1 MKRRIALPTLA
12 ILITPLAF
20 GVSSVNASGGDDD
33 RDDSEQESES
43 SDSSIPSSSIPSSS
57 TPPAPAA
64 PSTSTPS
71 GSSRLAELRSKLNG
85 LLTRIGQAPLPDSV
99 KQDLRSRVDA
109 LFAKLASGQR
119 IESRDLEAIAKSIEN
134 ALRAA
139 RPTTSTPSGSPTPSR
154 PSAPPS
160 SVNGG
165 SLPDSDDDSDDGSD
179 DDSDDS
185 SVSIPGGSI
194 GDDSSGRPRFD
205 IDKVRRDGNQ
215 VRGDLAA
222 NIAKAVTA
230 LETLPQSDA
239 RDSILASL
247 VALKTRVE
255 AGETIPFDEVR
266 TVFRAV
272 ADLVYER
279 IGDGP
284 DDDSAPAP
292 GEVPNELQRQRM
304 LGSVNQALTLLAGNT
319 TEAGTQ
325 AIAAL
330 EAVKVTLEAG
340 DMPARDAFE
349 NAMRLTRE
357 ALQETPGSRAILT
370 LAGVIAAVN
379 ASDMPADVKSELL
392 AVLNAAKDRLL
403 ADPSAEPK
411 QVVRDAL
418 NQVREARIA
427 ASVQKMLAIAARLE
441 TAATTAG
448 NADALLMITEARA
461 LLQPSDGSLPDRDDL
476 HHARRILVRVA
487 ILLRATTPPSTTV
500 PPTTEAPTT
509 STVPS
514 TDAPTTTAV

>member
-1 MKRRIALPTLA
+1 M
-12 ILITPLAF
+12 
-20 GVSSVNASGGDDD
+20 
-33 RDDSEQESES
+33 
-43 SDSSIPSSSIPSSS
+43 
-57 TPPAPAA
+57 
-64 PSTSTPS
+64 
-71 GSSRLAELRSKLNG
+71 
-85 LLTRIGQAPLPDSV
+85 
-99 KQDLRSRVDA
+99 
-109 LFAKLASGQR
+109 
-119 IESRDLEAIAKSIEN
+119 
-134 ALRAA
+134 
-139 RPTTSTPSGSPTPSR
+139 
-154 PSAPPS
+154 
-160 SVNGG
+160 
-165 SLPDSDDDSDDGSD
+165 
-179 DDSDDS
+179 
-185 SVSIPGGSI
+185 
-194 GDDSSGRPRFD
+194 
-205 IDKVRRDGNQ
+205 RRDW
-215 VRGDLAA
+215 
-222 NIAKAVTA
+222 
-230 LETLPQSDA
+230 
-239 RDSILASL
+239 
-247 VALKTRVE
+247 
-255 AGETIPFDEVR
+255 
-266 TVFRAV
+266 
-272 ADLVYER
+272 
-279 IGDGP
+279 P

>member
-12 ILITPLAF
+12 ILITPLAL
-20 GVSSVNASGGDDD
+20 GVSSVHASGGDDD
-33 RDDSEQESES
+33 RDDSEQENES
-43 SDSSIPSSSIPSSS
+43 SDSSVPSSS
-57 TPPAPAA
+57 TPSSTVPVPSRPPAPGA

-71 GSSRLAELRSKLNG
+71 GSSRLAEMRAKLNA
-85 LLTRIGQAPLPDSV
+85 LLDRIGQSPLPDSV
-99 KQDLRSRVDA
+99 KQDLRARVDA
-109 LFAKLASGQR
+109 LFTKITSGQR
-119 IESRDLEAIAKSIEN
+119 IESRDLEAIAKAFEN
-134 ALRAA
+134 ALRAL
-139 RPTTSTPSGSPTPSR
+139 RPSTST

-165 SLPDSDDDSDDGSD
+165 SVPDDDDDNSGD

-185 SVSIPGGSI
+185 VVSIPGGSI

-205 IDKVRRDGNQ
+205 IDKVRRDGDQ

-222 NIAKAVTA
+222 NIAKAVAA

-239 RDSILASL
+239 RDAVMASL
-247 VALKTRVE
+247 TALKTRVE

-266 TVFRAV
+266 SVFRAV
-272 ADLVYER
+272 AKLVYER
-279 IGDGP
+279 IGDEP

-292 GEVPNELQRQRM
+292 GEVPDEMQRQRM
-304 LGSVNQALTLLAGNT
+304 LGSVTQALTLLAGNT
-319 TEAGTQ
+319 TEAGVQ

-340 DMPARDAFE
+340 EMPSRDSFE
-349 NAMRLTRE
+349 NAIRLARE
-357 ALQETPGSRAILT
+357 ALQETPASRAILT

-379 ASDMPADVKSELL
+379 ASDMPADVKAELL
-392 AVLNAAKDRLL
+392 TVLNAAKDRLI
-403 ADPSAEPK
+403 ADPSADPR
-411 QVVRDAL
+411 QVVREAL

-427 ASVQKMLAIAARLE
+427 ASVQKMLAIATRLE
-441 TAATTAG
+441 TAATTSG
-448 NADALLMITEARA
+448 NTDALLMITEARA

-500 PPTTEAPTT
+500 PP
-509 STVPS
+509 S
-514 TDAPTTTAV
+514 TDVPTTTTAV